1 MRCPDTPKSVIN
13 VLLQNNNNNPM
24 WNKSWRI
31 FYKIYYELICAMIH
45 NSLRKMNWNSYSQD
59 DIADITRDTF
69 CSLFEAFSNGKYKN
83 SFHFRGFLKQLVYR
97 RTVDFIRKQNRRR
110 TIAVES
116 IEIVEHLTNNDES
129 ASNYFSKL
137 NEQEKILHKRALIMD
152 IWESIRPAYSPEN
165 AIIFEKRILEEES
178 VTDICEELDIDR
190 AKVDRTVHRII
201 KKIKEEISKENYSK
215 ELQ

>member
-1 MRCPDTPKSVIN
+1 MPHPGSCQACQGAGSDGGS
-13 VLLQNNNNNPM
+13 
-24 WNKSWRI
+24 
-31 FYKIYYELICAMIH
+31 H
-45 NSLRKMNWNSYSQD
+45 
-59 DIADITRDTF
+59 
-69 CSLFEAFSNGKYKN
+69 
-83 SFHFRGFLKQLVYR
+83 
-97 RTVDFIRKQNRRR
+97 
-110 TIAVES
+110 
-116 IEIVEHLTNNDES
+116 
-129 ASNYFSKL
+129 
-137 NEQEKILHKRALIMD
+137 